1 MNMATS
7 IFFDRYD
14 TSKLEEALTLLTKVY
29 EFNYDSS
36 RKEKLLATVINKL
49 EYVLDQ
55 YSYRE
60 EK

>member
-1 MNMATS
+1 MTTNM
-7 IFFDRYD
+7 FFDRYD
-14 TSKLEEALTLLTKVY
+14 TSKLEEALTLLTQVY

-55 YSYRE
+55 YSCRE
-60 EK
+60 GK